1 METLSLPKSILIKE
15 IIRYED
21 DLYILNTEAAFCTGW
36 DYQTTNVYIRTD
48 VKALAEI
55 LRLEDPSQSANI
67 EDQLL
72 NMLSFG
78 KPPRIDIK
86 NLTGGYLELRNSELI
101 LSTFSRKYVSD
112 NIHELPQIADV
123 FPRFDTEP
131 LEQYLNLAMEFSKEI
146 LEKTFFDF
154 QKMFYLMDRG
164 YSVETASAMTQTN
177 NPISALIYQKIKDQL
192 DPEETISS
200 PLALSNEDILE
211 ENYSFKEIVD
221 AKSTELP
228 F

>member
-1 METLSLPKSILIKE
+1 METLSLPKSVLIKE
-15 IIRYED
+15 IIRYEE
-21 DLYILNTEAAFCTGW
+21 DLYILNTEATFCTGW
-36 DYQTTNVYIRTD
+36 DVQTTNVYIRTD

-55 LRLEDPSQSANI
+55 LRLENPSQSAQI

-86 NLTGGYLELRNSELI
+86 ELTGGCLQLRNSEI
-101 LSTFSRKYVSD
+101 VLSSFSRKYVSD

-164 YSVETASAMTQTN
+164 YSVEAASALMQIN
-177 NPISALIYQKIKDQL
+177 NPISAMIYQKIKDQL

-200 PLALSNEDILE
+200 PIAQSNEEILE
-211 ENYSFKEIVD
+211 ENYSFKEVVD